1 MTPSDRI
8 TKNVNEVK
16 KMGFNPVSW
25 QFVIAV
31 KAFSAMSISTWEKKV
46 EVYKKWGCSEDEI
59 LVAFGKYPWCMMA
72 SVHKITRVMEFFVN
86 KMEKAL
92 SASKNVNFETPD
104 RPNSVIALFENHG
117 FSKTQISKLVM
128 MLPRVLLS
136 DPKKTL
142 LPKLEFFKSKCDSS
156 SDVAKLL
163 SSEPTIL
170 KRSLENQI
178 IPSFNILKKFMGS
191 EEELIYCIK
200 RFARVL
206 VYDLQVFVIPNIEIM
221 REAGVPNANIV
232 SFFKYH
238 PKRFMTPSD
247 RFTKNVNEVK
257 KMGFSPVS
265 WQFVIAVKAFSAMSI
280 STWEKKV
287 EVYKKWGCSED

>member
-59 LVAFGKYPWCMMA
+59 LVAFGK
-72 SVHKITRVMEFFVN
+72 T
-86 KMEKAL
+86 EKAL

>member
-1 MTPSDRI
+1 
-8 TKNVNEVK
+8 
-16 KMGFNPVSW
+16 
-25 QFVIAV
+25 
-31 KAFSAMSISTWEKKV
+31 MSILKPQTDLTLSSHYSRTT
-46 EVYKKWGCSEDEI
+46 
-59 LVAFGKYPWCMMA
+59 A
-72 SVHKITRVMEFFVN
+72 SAKPR
-86 KMEKAL
+86 
-92 SASKNVNFETPD
+92 SQ
-104 RPNSVIALFENHG
+104 NS
-117 FSKTQISKLVM
+117 
-128 MLPRVLLS
+128 VLLS

-232 SFFKYH
+232 SVFKYH
-238 PKRFMTPSD
+238 PNTVFGT
-247 RFTKNVNEVK
+247 
-257 KMGFSPVS
+257 
-265 WQFVIAVKAFSAMSI
+265 
-280 STWEKKV
+280 
-287 EVYKKWGCSED
+287 